1 MPKITLLVERSDQ
14 PGQMT
19 LSERV
24 VAAHLNDE
32 HYAAQL
38 LERLTWAAADAEALE
53 SEAAA
58 AEAEA
63 IVRSPAALTQAPAR
77 ARTSRPDATRPQI
90 R

>member
-19 LSERV
+19 LSERG

-38 LERLTWAAADAEALE
+38 LERLSWAAADAEALE

-58 AEAEA
+58 
-63 IVRSPAALTQAPAR
+63 LTQAPAR
-77 ARTSRPDATRPQI
+77 ARTSPPDARRPQI